1 MERWV
6 GLSEAFAR
14 KVVIEPWPD
23 GGIAVTLSAGP
34 EERAVLA
41 RRFGLL
47 ELAALEARLR
57 LERLPASGEIRLHGV
72 LEADLTQVCVVSLEP
87 VPAQL
92 REPVERRYRRA
103 GGPAPAATSPKVWTP
118 DEDED
123 EEVELVHGRTLDLG
137 AALAEELALAL
148 DPYPRAPDA
157 EALLAEALA
166 ADGLG
171 PYISFGAATPAEPPL
186 AALRQ
191 LKEKRAR

>member
-1 MERWV
+1 MEWWV

-57 LERLPASGEIRLHGV
+57 LERLSASGEIRLHGV
-72 LEADLTQVCVVSLEP
+72 LEADLTQACVVSLEP

-103 GGPAPAATSPKVWTP
+103 EGPARAATSPKVWTP
-118 DEDED
+118 DED

-137 AALAEELALAL
+137 AAVAEELALAL

-171 PYISFGAATPAEPPL
+171 PYISFGTATPAEPPL